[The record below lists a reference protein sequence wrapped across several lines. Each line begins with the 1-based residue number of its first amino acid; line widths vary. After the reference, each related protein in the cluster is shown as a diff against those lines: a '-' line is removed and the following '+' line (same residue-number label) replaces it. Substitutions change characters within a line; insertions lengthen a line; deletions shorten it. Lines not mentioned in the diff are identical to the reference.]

1 MDVDRWDCLRHELT
15 MHTVALRDMLDAK
28 VCELGNKEGRNALPR
43 RSIRFCDRLD
53 VEDGDKRR

>member
-1 MDVDRWDCLRHELT
+1 